1 MNILKYDRFVKKI
14 HYFYLGLEKTNIYIL
29 PIRRR
34 DIGGGGGEDDEDE
47 DSAADQQSAHHGN
60 GQREPAHLVQG
71 SAHHRTHYLTLENTV
86 FILII
91 YFNILKY
98 MHILQI
104 HVNRR
109 NA

>member
-47 DSAADQQSAHHGN
+47 DSAADQ
-60 GQREPAHLVQG
+60 
-71 SAHHRTHYLTLENTV
+71 
-86 FILII
+86 
-91 YFNILKY
+91 
-98 MHILQI
+98 
-104 HVNRR
+104 
-109 NA
+109 